1 MARGTSPLR
10 YPGGKTTLYPLVSSV
25 LRANKLER
33 APYAEPYAG
42 GCGLALALL
51 YEGHVSDHPYQRHRS
66 CNLGVLAQRSELQ
79 R

>member
-51 YEGHVSDHPYQRHRS
+51 YEERDLSSRDPYQRLSRTRFPS
-66 CNLGVLAQRSELQ
+66 TQPWA
-79 R
+79 